1 MQKLPGKRA
10 LALVAGL
17 TVAAAGA
24 AVGQDTTE
32 TGRAAIDTTAP
43 AGGALDTAGV
53 DTSAA
58 RDTTDTSGVQ
68 NPPGYRGMERDTT
81 IFPNEGGPP
90 ADAGQVEDQTTGTYE
105 DSAWRDTSGA
115 AQNPAGYRGMER
127 PAGADTSATS
137 DTSATGATGEA
148 GDTADTSSTR
158 FGSDSAH
165 IGDADHNQ

>member
-81 IFPNEGGPP
+81 VFPNEGGPP
-90 ADAGQVEDQTTGTYE
+90 ADAGQVEDRTTGTYE

-148 GDTADTSSTR
+148 GGTADTSSTR